1 MNKKSNFKGFTLIEL
16 LVVIAI
22 IAILAVVVV
31 LTLNPGQLLAQSRDS
46 NRVSDMATLK
56 SAIALYLVDQATTT
70 LGTTTDV
77 FAAYSGTNL
86 TTTTDSLQSGTSS
99 APAGWG
105 YLPADAANLVT
116 STLRGVGGV
125 GSGWLPIPFS
135 NITSGAPFSSLPVDP
150 SGTDSNSSCA
160 LGVAP
165 CTYTYTASSTG
176 QYKLA
181 VKMESTKY
189 NFNGGGSVVD
199 GDGGNSTSTY
209 EAGSNVNL

>member
-1 MNKKSNFKGFTLIEL
+1 MNEKSNFKGFTLIEL

-70 LGTTTDV
+70 LGTPGTV
-77 FAAYSGTNL
+77 YAAYAGPEL
-86 TTTTDSLQSGTSS
+86 TTTNLQSGTSS

-150 SGTDSNSSCA
+150 SGTNSNSSCA